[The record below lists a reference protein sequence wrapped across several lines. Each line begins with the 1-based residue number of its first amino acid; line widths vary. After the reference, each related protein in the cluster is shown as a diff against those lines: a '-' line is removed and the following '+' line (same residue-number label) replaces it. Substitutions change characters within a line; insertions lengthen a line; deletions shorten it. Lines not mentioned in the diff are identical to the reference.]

1 MSFFRLMRLNAWRRP
16 LRTVLMMLC
25 VAVAF
30 LIHGLG
36 AGFLA
41 GSQGSRGADESRL
54 VVASRSGR
62 AQPLPLS
69 HFARIAADPDVASAA
84 YSARIRGFVETE
96 RNVAVASAAD
106 PAAIATTMGDEIG
119 LTPDLLAGLAGAR
132 DRVLVGRALAETMGW
147 NVGRRIALTP
157 FQTMRADGART
168 WSFEIAGIFD
178 GARADVDTHF
188 MLARYDYVNAARARD
203 RDTVDGIVVVPRPG
217 VSPGVLA
224 ARIDAMFASSAA
236 PTRTQSEK
244 AFLEALIR
252 QIADFGLIVT
262 LVTSAAFVTILMI
275 VVNTMVFAIRERTF
289 EIGVLKVLGFSR
301 RQVMALVLGETLFV
315 FLVGGL
321 AGLGLAKAGQLL
333 LGAEFGLA
341 LPPQVLAK
349 AILILLALGLL
360 AGLVPA
366 MQAMRMPI
374 ANALKSR

>member
-41 GSQGSRGADESRL
+41 GSQGSGGADESRL

-69 HFARIAADPDVASAA
+69 HFARIAADPDVAFAA

-96 RNVAVASAAD
+96 RNVAVASAVD
-106 PAAIATTMGDEIG
+106 PASMAATMGDELG

-147 NVGRRIALTP
+147 SVGQRFAFTP

-178 GARADVDTHF
+178 GARTDVDTHF

-217 VSPGVLA
+217 MSPGVLA

-301 RQVMALVLGETLFV
+301 RRVMALVLGETLFV

-321 AGLGLAKAGQLL
+321 AGLGLAKAGSLL

-341 LPPQVLAK
+341 LPPVVLAK
-349 AILILLALGLL
+349 AVAILLALGLL

-366 MQAMRMPI
+366 IQAMRMPI

>member
-41 GSQGSRGADESRL
+41 GLQGSGGADESRL

-96 RNVAVASAAD
+96 RNVVVASAVD
-106 PAAIATTMGDEIG
+106 PAAMAAAMGDELG
-119 LTPDLLAGLAGAR
+119 LTTDLLAALAGAR

-147 NVGRRIALTP
+147 SVGRRVALTP

-188 MLARYDYVNAARARD
+188 MLARYDYLNAARAGD

-275 VVNTMVFAIRERTF
+275 VVNTMAFAIRERTF
-289 EIGVLKVLGFSR
+289 EIGVLKVLGFSPR
-301 RQVMALVLGETLFV
+301 RVMALVLGETLFV

-321 AGLGLAKAGQLL
+321 AGLGLAKAGSLL
-333 LGAEFGLA
+333 LGAELGLA
-341 LPPQVLAK
+341 LPPLALAK
-349 AILILLALGLL
+349 AVLILLALGLF

-366 MQAMRMPI
+366 AQAVRIPI

>member
-36 AGFLA
+36 AGFLS
-41 GSQGSRGADESRL
+41 GSQGSDGADEGRL

-84 YSARIRGFVETE
+84 YSARIRGFLETE
-96 RNVAVASAAD
+96 RNVAVASAVD
-106 PAAIATTMGDEIG
+106 PAAMAATMGDELG
-119 LTPDLLAGLAGAR
+119 LTSDLLAGLAGAR

-147 NVGRRIALTP
+147 SVGQRVALTP
-157 FQTMRADGART
+157 FQTMRADGAKS
-168 WSFEIAGIFD
+168 WSFEVAGIFD

-262 LVTSAAFVTILMI
+262 LVTSAAFATILMI

-301 RQVMALVLGETLFV
+301 RRVMALVLGETLFV

-321 AGLGLAKAGQLL
+321 AGLSLAKAGSLL
-333 LGAEFGLA
+333 LGAELGLA
-341 LPPQVLAK
+341 LPPLVLAK
-349 AILILLALGLL
+349 AVAILLALGLL
-360 AGLVPA
+360 AGLIPA
-366 MQAMRMPI
+366 TQAMRMPI

>member
-1 MSFFRLMRLNAWRRP
+1 MSFFRLMRLNAWRGP
-16 LRTVLMMLC
+16 LRTALMMLC

-36 AGFLA
+36 AGFLS
-41 GSQGSRGADESRL
+41 GSQGSKGADESRL
-54 VVASRSGR
+54 VVVSRSGR
-62 AQPLPLS
+62 AQPLPFS

-96 RNVAVASAAD
+96 RNVVVASAVD
-106 PAAIATTMGDEIG
+106 PAAMAATMGDELG
-119 LTPDLLAGLAGAR
+119 LATDLLAGLAGAR

-147 NVGRRIALTP
+147 SVGRRVALTP
-157 FQTMRADGART
+157 FQTMRADGAMT

-188 MLARYDYVNAARARD
+188 MLARYDYLNAARAKD
-203 RDTVDGIVVVPRPG
+203 RDTVDGVVVVPRPG

-224 ARIDAMFASSAA
+224 ARIDALFASSAA

-289 EIGVLKVLGFSR
+289 EIGVLKVLGFSPR
-301 RQVMALVLGETLFV
+301 RVMALVLGETLFV

-321 AGLGLAKAGQLL
+321 AGLGLAKAGSLL
-333 LGAEFGLA
+333 LGAELGLA
-341 LPPQVLAK
+341 LPPLVLAK
-349 AILILLALGLL
+349 AVLILLALGLV

-366 MQAMRMPI
+366 AQAMRIPI